1 MINKKEYLR
10 NDKRNIYMMYSKI
23 VKKVEEYDDIK
34 RSQMLDAI
42 IASLEDNYKLI
53 NSLIDEDELINIYNY
68 IEGNNSNTINFYLFG
83 HNVDYNNFVYEG
95 YVPFIKKA
103 YEYYINNKEEYYQT
117 KEKEYFALG
126 LIITYGALTIKNFA
140 KLFNNQYPNDNYK
153 DYLNSPF
160 LKSYAFSTNRNITL
174 SEIEPLRNKIISSQ
188 PNEIKLK
195 TSKEEIINRGKN
207 LISKNTKL
215 YNEIENNP
223 NFDSFLEYNYLKLEF
238 ICYAGFNNFEG
249 LLHEFRYKINEA
261 TEEEINLLFN
271 FFNNLPKWM
280 VNENACLS
288 TEDTDFY
295 YATFIPFIKWYGAK
309 INHPIKVYD
318 DKIDQN
324 DVHEVIKEASKNKFK
339 YVNEYINSFDLSER
353 EINFL
358 LGFKKSIFE
367 LNPKSW
373 TKNKI

>member
-83 HNVDYNNFVYEG
+83 HNVDYNNFIYEG

-174 SEIEPLRNKIISSQ
+174 SEIEPLRNKIISTQ

-195 TSKEEIINRGKN
+195 TQKEEIINRGKN

-238 ICYAGFNNFEG
+238 ICYAGFNNFVG
-249 LLHEFRYKINEA
+249 LLHEFRY
-261 TEEEINLLFN
+261 
-271 FFNNLPKWM
+271 
-280 VNENACLS
+280 
-288 TEDTDFY
+288 
-295 YATFIPFIKWYGAK
+295 
-309 INHPIKVYD
+309 
-318 DKIDQN
+318 
-324 DVHEVIKEASKNKFK
+324 
-339 YVNEYINSFDLSER
+339 
-353 EINFL
+353 
-358 LGFKKSIFE
+358 
-367 LNPKSW
+367 
-373 TKNKI
+373 